1 LVTPQNPAVLTG
13 KQRSYLR
20 ALAHPLKPV
29 VQIGHGGLTEAV
41 LAAIEGALLIH
52 ELIKVRVTGNDEMSA
67 SELAPEV
74 EKRTRSSVAQV
85 IGKTLVVYRGRK
97 KDPLIILPQADG
109 TPGKQLAKPA
119 KTAKTAKASKGKKPP
134 KAAKPGKSGAAGQ
147 SGKVSKFVKPS
158 QFGKRSN

>member
-1 LVTPQNPAVLTG
+1 MTPQNPAVLTG

-41 LAAIEGALLIH
+41 LAAIEAALVIH

-67 SELAPEV
+67 SALAPEV
-74 EKRTRSSVAQV
+74 EKSTRSSVAQV

-97 KDPLIILPQADG
+97 KDPVIILPQADG
-109 TPGKQLAKPA
+109 TPGKQIAKP
-119 KTAKTAKASKGKKPP
+119 AKTAKASKGQKPP
-134 KAAKPGKSGAAGQ
+134 KAAKPGKARGDKQ

-158 QFGKRSN
+158 QFGKRGN

>member
-29 VQIGHGGLTEAV
+29 VQIGHGGLTDSV
-41 LAAIEGALLIH
+41 LAAIEAALVIH

-85 IGKTLVVYRGRK
+85 IGKTLVLYRGRK
-97 KDPLIILPQADG
+97 KDAVIILPQADG
-109 TPGKQLAKPA
+109 TPGKQIAKPA
-119 KTAKTAKASKGKKPP
+119 KPKTAKASKGQKPP
-134 KAAKPGKSGAAGQ
+134 KAPKPGGARSSGQ